1 MAGRAS
7 PDMPDTEGNDPAC
20 LDEPWMQWVEAYMS
34 KTRPRL
40 THVGGGYMIAPGG
53 GWGSNTDPYAMKQ
66 TGDNRWGHHE
76 PHLIIVVP
84 DVTSL
89 EGMSTEPNNG
99 GPYVMYAGT
108 PYAHIMAPI
117 RSSTMPGKSH

>member
-40 THVGGGYMIAPGG
+40 THVGGG
-53 GWGSNTDPYAMKQ
+53 
-66 TGDNRWGHHE
+66 
-76 PHLIIVVP
+76 
-84 DVTSL
+84 
-89 EGMSTEPNNG
+89 
-99 GPYVMYAGT
+99 
-108 PYAHIMAPI
+108 
-117 RSSTMPGKSH
+117 